1 MLHCT
6 QYFEISKKCT
16 KESDEQPECCL
27 LMKLL
32 AYLAILLPL
41 PLPLLNLPDLHV
53 MVPPIG
59 NCDCTQFYFKIKTE
73 RLCCILVI
81 FNNFA
86 LFPKNYTFKLLTLST
101 LYEWCA
107 YKGNLVR
114 INIKNI
120 DQRMKNHVVKKQ
132 CKFPTYTLYWPSCR
146 GQRSA
151 CTCRVMQVVTIKD

>member
-6 QYFEISKKCT
+6 QYFNISKKCT

-41 PLPLLNLPDLHV
+41 PLSLLNLPDLQV

-81 FNNFA
+81 FNNLT
-86 LFPKNYTFKLLTLST
+86 LFSKNYTFKLLTLST
-101 LYEWCA
+101 LYEWCTQ
-107 YKGNLVR
+107 GTD
-114 INIKNI
+114 I
-120 DQRMKNHVVKKQ
+120 DHRMKNHVVTKQ
-132 CKFPTYTLYWPSCR
+132 CSCEKIPHLHPVL
-146 GQRSA
+146 A
-151 CTCRVMQVVTIKD
+151 KLP